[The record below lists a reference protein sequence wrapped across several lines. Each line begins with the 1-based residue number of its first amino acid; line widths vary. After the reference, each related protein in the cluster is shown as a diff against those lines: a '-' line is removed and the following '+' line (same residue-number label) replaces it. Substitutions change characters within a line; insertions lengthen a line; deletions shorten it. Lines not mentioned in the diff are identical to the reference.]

1 MPVNW
6 GIRPEKGFIGI
17 SDLLRIKN
25 DQFGIMNRTA
35 LKKRKSSFEGGAGMS
50 GANAGGGCW

>member
-35 LKKRKSSFEGGAGMS
+35 LKKRIIGSVSNLRNVKVMLSFGE
-50 GANAGGGCW
+50 N